1 MNGTPLPQI
10 LHMVTLVSY
19 LLLSNARFLKVTFSC
34 QPENYL
40 EFKLWI
46 MIKSKTKTKM
56 ILMEP
61 INSSKTFNLVNKI
74 FKYMQ

>member
-19 LLLSNARFLKVTFSC
+19 LLLSNARLLKVTFSSE
-34 QPENYL
+34 PGNYF

-46 MIKSKTKTKM
+46 MIKSKTKTNM

-61 INSSKTFNLVNKI
+61 INSSKTFNLANKI